1 MVFDLPLF
9 SKGELAL
16 LDKDQQIEAPQSNA
30 KLEENTLSKIEEAL
44 VWLNQCKT
52 SAKKALG
59 ANSTGQTSN
68 FMKANLKTKTGEL
81 ISLQSNSKSSRS
93 LAQVTFSRSKLYLPL
108 WATVLWSNAI
118 KKYNIC
124 FFKM

>member
-9 SKGELAL
+9 SKGQLAL

-52 SAKKALG
+52 SAKKALA
-59 ANSTGQTSN
+59 ANSTGLTSN

-81 ISLQSNSKSSRS
+81 ISLQSKIEEFKIFGAGDLQQVKTL
-93 LAQVTFSRSKLYLPL
+93 LASVGNCPL
-108 WATVLWSNAI
+108 V
-118 KKYNIC
+118 KCY
-124 FFKM
+124 